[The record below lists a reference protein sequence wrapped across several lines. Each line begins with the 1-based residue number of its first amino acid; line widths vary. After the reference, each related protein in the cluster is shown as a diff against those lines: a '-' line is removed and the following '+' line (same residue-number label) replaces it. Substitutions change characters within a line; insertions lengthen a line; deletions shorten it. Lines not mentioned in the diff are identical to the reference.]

1 MSYRK
6 RNIALASGLAVLA
19 VVFMLIYT
27 SKSESSGKVGKQLVG
42 VLVAARDIPVG
53 TPGSALQGDALV
65 RKPVPRSAVVPGSIT
80 ARSQVRGEVAVEETL
95 AGEQVIAR
103 RFGPIAAQGV
113 RSRIHRLE
121 RVVQLAGDANQVLD
135 GTLKAGDRVD
145 VVGSWALGGGTC
157 TACNVSRTI
166 VRGALVLGTSA
177 DLASSGS
184 GSSTSVPVQLRL
196 TDAQAQR
203 VFWMVKNG
211 QWWLALRPV
220 VDARSGSH
228 GYDTSTSILHP
239 DLDRKGPRG

>member
-27 SKSESSGKVGKQLVG
+27 SKSKSSADVGKQLVG
-42 VLVAARDIPVG
+42 VLVAARDIPEG

-65 RKPVPRSAVVPGSIT
+65 RKLVPRDAAVPGSIT
-80 ARSQVRGEVAVEETL
+80 ARSQVRGEVAIEETL

-145 VVGSWALGGGTC
+145 VVGSWALTGGTC

-177 DLASSGS
+177 DLAGS

-196 TDAQAQR
+196 TDDEAAR
-203 VFWMVKNG
+203 VFWMAKNG

-220 VDARSGSH
+220 VDARSGSQ
-228 GYDTSTSILHP
+228 GYDTSNSILHA

>member
-27 SKSESSGKVGKQLVG
+27 SKSKSSGAAGKQLVS
-42 VLVAARDIPVG
+42 VLVAARDIQEG

-65 RKPVPRSAVVPGSIT
+65 SKLLPRDAAVPGSIT
-80 ARSQVRGEVAVEETL
+80 APSQVRGEVAIQETL

-113 RSRIHRLE
+113 RSRIHRQE

-135 GTLKAGDRVD
+135 GTLEAGDRVD
-145 VVGSWALGGGTC
+145 VVGSWILAGTAC
-157 TACNVSRTI
+157 TGCNVSRTI

-177 DLASSGS
+177 ELRGS
-184 GSSTSVPVQLRL
+184 GSQSSVPVQLRL
-196 TDAQAQR
+196 TDAEAAR
-203 VFWMVKNG
+203 VFWMATNG
-211 QWWLALRPV
+211 HWWLALRPV
-220 VDARSGSH
+220 VDARSSNQA
-228 GYDTSTSILHP
+228 YDTSKSILHAN
-239 DLDRKGPRG
+239 LDEKGPGG